1 VATET
6 AVPPDADAAAVLRGL
21 AAQLEAQPDF
31 AEVTASLSAG
41 QAGSLGG
48 VWGSSR
54 ALVAAA
60 LARRCGAT
68 LTIVLPHAGEV
79 DSLCSDLALF
89 TTAEAASLAASEGDA
104 DERVLQD
111 QFFGARQRLLKRL
124 AAHVAESLRDSKL
137 GVSEKLPYVNEALRA
152 SEERLSER
160 GGHVTGILPHVPAIV
175 VTSIQ
180 ALLEPVPSAEQLAA
194 ATRRLAVGERL
205 DPTELTHWLAE
216 RGAHSTTAVELPGE
230 FALRG
235 GILDVFPPDAEN
247 PLRIELFDDE
257 VESIR
262 EFDVATQRSLQSLS
276 VAEVTVLEPQAKFR
290 THFASYLPPG
300 SWFMLV
306 EPADLEE
313 EGRHFHR
320 RLEKPEEFF
329 ATSTA
334 LAEAYKFPS
343 VTASGVPAG
352 SYDATAHLNFES
364 VEQFS
369 GDVAR
374 VRGEL
379 DSASVGQEVYL
390 VCETEAEV
398 ARLDEVFRETRMAR
412 DKRLHFVLGRLAHG
426 FRMLAPSPVIRG
438 GVEQGDDGANNG
450 QQRIESL
457 PLPLPSREG
466 DKSGGVVLISA
477 AELFHRHELARPA
490 QRPTGRAIDS
500 FLQLR
505 EGDLVVHLA
514 HGIGRYRGL
523 KLLDNQAGAEEHL
536 ELEYAEGTRIF
547 VPTSK
552 IELVQKYVGGRK
564 AKPKLAKV
572 GGTAWLRQKKAAERA
587 VEDLA
592 VDMLKVQAAREAR
605 SGIAFPADS
614 PWQQEFDAAFPYQET
629 PDQLTAIEAIKG
641 DMQQHR
647 PMDRLLCGD
656 VGFGKTE
663 MAIRAAFK
671 AIDAGYQV
679 AVLVPTTILAE
690 QHRRTFTQ
698 RMAEFPFEI
707 AALSRFCTAKEE
719 RRIVEGARAG
729 SIDLVIGTHRLA
741 SPDVQFQNLGLVI
754 IDEEQR
760 FGVAVKERLK
770 ALRASV
776 DILTMTATPI
786 PRTLHM
792 SLLGVRSISNLE
804 TPPKDRLAVETRIA
818 RFDDAMIRHAVLRE
832 LNREGQIYFVHNRIH
847 DIHKTA
853 HELERI
859 VPEARIGIGH
869 GQMKETELEE
879 VMLGFVR
886 HEFDILLA
894 TTIVESGLDIPNAN
908 TIFIDDADRYGL
920 ADLHQLRGRVGRY
933 KHRAY
938 CYLLVDQ
945 KRHLS
950 PESARRLRAIEEF
963 NQMGAGFAL
972 AMRDLE
978 LRGAGNLLGTQQSG
992 HIAAVGYELYC
1003 ALLEKTVR
1011 ELKQLPPREAVDASI
1026 ELPVAAYFPERY
1038 LPDMR
1043 TKIDLYR
1050 RLAQIATEPE
1060 LDEFASEL
1068 ADRFGAVPPPVEQL
1082 VELARLRLWAHRWR
1096 IDSIHLEG
1104 RYAVLGYSD
1113 RSQLE
1118 RLLARSG
1125 GALRVADQRSA
1136 YLPLDGQ
1143 EGDVN
1148 AVLSRLKSL
1157 LRPDGDGS

>member
-1 VATET
+1 VATQT
-6 AVPPDADAAAVLRGL
+6 VVADVADGTSALRGL
-21 AAQLEAQPDF
+21 PAQLESHAGF
-31 AEVTASLSAG
+31 SEVLTSLARGESG
-41 QAGSLGG
+41 TLGG

-60 LARRCGAT
+60 LSRRCPAS
-68 LTIVLPHAGEV
+68 LVVVLPHANEV
-79 DSLCSDLALF
+79 DALCDDLKLFSESENECLPAWESD
-89 TTAEAASLAASEGDA
+89 ASERLVY
-104 DERVLQD
+104 DET
-111 QFFGARQRLLKRL
+111 FGQRQRLLKRF
-124 AAHVAESLRDSKL
+124 HVADSLRESNPGL
-137 GVSEKLPYVNEALRA
+137 GEAGPRARLPAV
-152 SEERLSER
+152 
-160 GGHVTGILPHVPAIV
+160 V

-180 ALLEPVPSAEQLAA
+180 ALLQPLPSREELTA
-194 ATRRLAVGERL
+194 ATERIVIGERL
-205 DPTELTHWLAE
+205 DLDRFTRWLSE
-216 RGAHSTTAVELPGE
+216 RGCHGTTAVEQPGE
-230 FALRG
+230 FSLRG
-235 GILDVFPPDAEN
+235 GILDVFPPDGVD
-247 PLRIELFDDE
+247 PLRIELFDEE

-262 EFDVATQRSLQSLS
+262 TFDVATQRSLESLN
-276 VAEVTVLEPQAKFR
+276 AADVTVLNLNAKFR
-290 THFASYLPPG
+290 TPFTSYLPEG

-306 EPADLEE
+306 EPTDLDE

-320 RLEKPEEFF
+320 RLEHPEDYL
-329 ATSTA
+329 ATSTV
-334 LAEAYKFPS
+334 LREAYKFPS
-343 VTASGVPAG
+343 VTAAGVPAG
-352 SYDATAHLNFES
+352 SYETTAHLQFES

-374 VRGEL
+374 VRTEL
-379 DSASVGQEVYL
+379 DSAAAGQQVYL
-390 VCETEAEV
+390 VCDTDAEV
-398 ARLDEVFRETRMAR
+398 ERLSEVFGETKLMQEG
-412 DKRLHFVLGRLAHG
+412 RLHFARGRLAHG
-426 FRMLAPSPVIRG
+426 FRVLSPAPVLRG
-438 GVEQGDDGANNG
+438 GVRGGEAAESAPTSNGHAAEQ
-450 QQRIESL
+450 SL

-466 DKSGGVVLISA
+466 DTRGLVLISA
-477 AELFHRHELARPA
+477 AELFHRQELARPS

-514 HGIGRYRGL
+514 HGIGRYRGI
-523 KLLDNQAGAEEHL
+523 KLFDKDDRAEEHL

-547 VPTSK
+547 VPSSK

-564 AKPKLAKV
+564 AKPTLAKI

-592 VDMLKVQAAREAR
+592 VDMLQLQAAREAR
-605 SGIAFPADS
+605 PGIAFPSDT

-629 PDQLTAIEAIKG
+629 PDQLASIAAVKA
-641 DMQQHR
+641 DMQQPK

-663 MAIRAAFK
+663 IAMRAAFK

-698 RMAEFPFEI
+698 RMAEFPFQI
-707 AALSRFCTAKEE
+707 AAVSRFCTAKEE
-719 RRIVEGARAG
+719 RTILKGAADG
-729 SIDLVIGTHRLA
+729 SVDLLIGTHRLA
-741 SPDVQFQNLGLVI
+741 SADVKFQNLGLVI

-804 TPPKDRLAVETRIA
+804 TAPKDRLAVETRIA
-818 RFDDAMIRHAVLRE
+818 RFDDALIRHAILRE
-832 LNREGQIYFVHNRIH
+832 LNRDGQVYFVHNRVQ
-847 DIHKTA
+847 DIKKVA
-853 HELERI
+853 HELQRI

-869 GQMKETELEE
+869 GQMNETELEE

-945 KRHLS
+945 ARHLS
-950 PESARRLRAIEEF
+950 SEAARRLRAIEEF
-963 NQMGAGFAL
+963 SQMGAGFAL

-1011 ELKQLPPREAVDASI
+1011 ELKQLPPRESVDVSI
-1026 ELPVAAYFPERY
+1026 DLPVAAYFPERY

-1050 RLAQIATEPE
+1050 RLARIAGEAE
-1060 LDEFASEL
+1060 LDDFRAEL
-1068 ADRFGAVPPPVEQL
+1068 ADRFGELPPPVEQL
-1082 VELARLRLWAHRWR
+1082 IELARLRIWAHRR
-1096 IDSIHLEG
+1096 KVEAVHLEG
-1104 RYAVLGYSD
+1104 KYAVLTYSNRTELTRLVT
-1113 RSQLE
+1113 RSE
-1118 RLLARSG
+1118 
-1125 GALRVADQRSA
+1125 GALRIADARSA

-1143 EGDVN
+1143 AGDPD
-1148 AVLSRLKSL
+1148 AVLARLKLL
-1157 LRPDGDGS
+1157 LRPESVDS

>member
-1 VATET
+1 MET
-6 AVPPDADAAAVLRGL
+6 AAGEAADAGEALRGL
-21 AAQLEAQPDF
+21 PAQLETHTGF
-31 AEVTASLSAG
+31 SEVLASLAAG
-41 QAGSLGG
+41 QAGTLGG

-60 LARRCGAT
+60 LGEHCPHT
-68 LTIVLPHAGEV
+68 LTVVLPHAAEV
-79 DSLCSDLALF
+79 DSLVDDLALF
-89 TTAEAASLAASEGDA
+89 TDLEVEAFPATEADA
-104 DERVLQD
+104 GERVIRD
-111 QFFGARQRLLKRL
+111 ENFGQRQRLVKRL
-124 AAHVAESLRDSKL
+124 ASGSAPR
-137 GVSEKLPYVNEALRA
+137 
-152 SEERLSER
+152 
-160 GGHVTGILPHVPAIV
+160 IV

-180 ALLEPVPSAEQLAA
+180 SLLQPLPSVEQITA
-194 ATRRLAVGERL
+194 ATQRIAVGERL
-205 DPTELTHWLAE
+205 DLEAFTRWLA
-216 RGAHSTTAVELPGE
+216 AHGCQGTTAVELAGE
-230 FALRG
+230 FSLRG
-235 GILDVFPPDAEN
+235 GILDVFPPDATD
-247 PLRIELFDDE
+247 PLRVELFDEE

-262 EFDVATQRSLQSLS
+262 TFDVATQRSLESLS
-276 VAEVTVLEPQAKFR
+276 SADVTVLAADVKLR
-290 THFASYLPPG
+290 THFASYLPVG

-306 EPADLEE
+306 EPSDLEE
-313 EGRHFHR
+313 EGKHYHR
-320 RLEKPEEFF
+320 RLEHPEDYF
-329 ATSTA
+329 ATSTT
-334 LAEAYKFPS
+334 LAEAFKFPS

-352 SYDATAHLNFES
+352 SYETTAHLQFES

-369 GDVAR
+369 GDVSR

-379 DSASVGQEVYL
+379 ESAATGQHVYL
-390 VCETEAEV
+390 VCDTEAE
-398 ARLDEVFRETRMAR
+398 AERLGEVFRET
-412 DKRLHFVLGRLAHG
+412 KLVQEGRLHFVRGRLAHG
-426 FRMLAPSPVIRG
+426 FRVLNVNLEAPSPLRG
-438 GVEQGDDGANNG
+438 GLGRGAEVDSG
-450 QQRIESL
+450 SSAAEHFL
-457 PLPLPSREG
+457 TPPLSPPRRGEG
-466 DKSGGVVLISA
+466 DQTSLILISA
-477 AELFHRHELARPA
+477 AELFHRTELSRPS

-523 KLLDNQAGAEEHL
+523 KLLDKEAGAEEHL

-564 AKPKLAKV
+564 AKPTLAKI

-592 VDMLKVQAAREAR
+592 VDMLQVQAAREAR
-605 SGIAFPADS
+605 PGISFPADT

-629 PDQLTAIEAIKG
+629 PDQLTAIASIKQ
-641 DMQQHR
+641 DMQLAK

-698 RMAEFPFEI
+698 RMAEFPFQI
-707 AALSRFCTAKEE
+707 AAVSRFCTAKEE
-719 RRIVEGARAG
+719 RQILKQTADGT
-729 SIDLVIGTHRLA
+729 IDLLIGTHRLA

-776 DILTMTATPI
+776 DVLTMTATPI

-804 TPPKDRLAVETRIA
+804 TAPKDRLAVETRIA
-818 RFDDAMIRHAVLRE
+818 RFDDALIRHAILRE
-832 LNREGQIYFVHNRIH
+832 LNRGGQAYFVHNRVH
-847 DIHKTA
+847 DIQKVA
-853 HELERI
+853 HELQRI
-859 VPEARIGIGH
+859 VPEATIGIGH
-869 GQMKETELEE
+869 GQLNETELEE

-950 PESARRLRAIEEF
+950 PEAARRLRAIEEF
-963 NQMGAGFAL
+963 SQMGAGFAL

-1003 ALLEKTVR
+1003 ALLEKAVR
-1011 ELKQLPPREAVDASI
+1011 DLKKLPPRDSVDVSI
-1026 ELPVAAYFPERY
+1026 DLPVAAFFPERY

-1050 RLAQIATEPE
+1050 RLARIAIESE
-1060 LDEFASEL
+1060 LDDFRAEL
-1068 ADRFGAVPPPVEQL
+1068 ADRFGELPPSVEQL
-1082 VELARLRLWAHRWR
+1082 VELGRLRIWAHGRKLEA
-1096 IDSIHLEG
+1096 IHLEG
-1104 RYAVLGYSD
+1104 KYAVLTYASRGELNRLVE
-1113 RSQLE
+1113 RSNG
-1118 RLLARSG
+1118 S
-1125 GALRVADQRSA
+1125 LRVADARSA
-1136 YLPLDGQ
+1136 YLVLGPDA
-1143 EGDVN
+1143 DDPDR
-1148 AVLSRLKSL
+1148 VLSRLKSL
-1157 LRPDGDGS
+1157 LRPTELDS

>member
-1 VATET
+1 MET
-6 AVPPDADAAAVLRGL
+6 AAGELADAAAALRGL
-21 AAQLEAQPDF
+21 PAQLETHPDF
-31 AEVTASLSAG
+31 SEVLTSLANG
-41 QAGSLGG
+41 QAGTLGG

-60 LARRCGAT
+60 LARRCPRT
-68 LTIVLPHAGEV
+68 LTVVLPHAADV
-79 DSLCSDLALF
+79 DQLVDDLAVF
-89 TTAEAASLAASEGDA
+89 TDAAAEAFPATEADA
-104 DERVLQD
+104 GNRIVQDEN
-111 QFFGARQRLLKRL
+111 FGQRQRLIKRL
-124 AAHVAESLRDSKL
+124 AAAD
-137 GVSEKLPYVNEALRA
+137 A
-152 SEERLSER
+152 
-160 GGHVTGILPHVPAIV
+160 PAIV

-180 ALLEPVPSAEQLAA
+180 SLLQPLPSEEQLDAA
-194 ATRRLAVGERL
+194 NHRIAVGQRL
-205 DPTELTHWLAE
+205 DLNAFTHWLAE
-216 RGAHSTTAVELPGE
+216 RGCQGTTAVELPGE
-230 FALRG
+230 FSLRG
-235 GILDVFPPDAEN
+235 GILDVFPPDATD
-247 PLRIELFDDE
+247 PLRIELFDEE

-262 EFDVATQRSLQSLS
+262 TFDVATQRSLASLPT
-276 VAEVTVLEPQAKFR
+276 ADVTVLTADVKLR
-290 THFASYLPPG
+290 THYASYLPEG

-306 EPADLEE
+306 EPTDLDE
-313 EGRHFHR
+313 EGKHYHR
-320 RLEKPEEFF
+320 RLEHPEEYF
-329 ATSTA
+329 ATSVA
-334 LAEAYKFPS
+334 MAELLKFPS
-343 VTASGVPAG
+343 VTAAGVPAG
-352 SYDATAHLNFES
+352 SYETTAHLQFES

-379 DSASVGQEVYL
+379 ESASVGQHVYL
-390 VCETEAEV
+390 VCDTDAEV
-398 ARLDEVFRETRMAR
+398 ERLGEVFRETRLAQ
-412 DKRLHFVLGRLAHG
+412 DGRLHFARGRLSHG
-426 FRMLAPSPVIRG
+426 FRV
-438 GVEQGDDGANNG
+438 
-450 QQRIESL
+450 L
-457 PLPLPSREG
+457 PMGSGEG
-466 DKSGGVVLISA
+466 LILVSA
-477 AELFHRHELARPA
+477 AELFHRTELSRPS

-523 KLLDNQAGAEEHL
+523 KLLDKEAGAEEHL

-564 AKPKLAKV
+564 SKPMLAKI
-572 GGTAWLRQKKAAERA
+572 GGTAWLRHKKAAERA

-592 VDMLKVQAAREAR
+592 VDMLQVQAAREAR
-605 SGIAFPADS
+605 PGISFPADT

-629 PDQLTAIEAIKG
+629 PDQLTAIAAIKQ
-641 DMQQHR
+641 DMQLAK

-698 RMAEFPFEI
+698 RMAEFPFQI
-707 AALSRFCTAKEE
+707 GAVSRFCTAKEE
-719 RRIVEGARAG
+719 RTILKQTAEGT
-729 SIDLVIGTHRLA
+729 IDLLIGTHRLA
-741 SPDVQFQNLGLVI
+741 SADVQFQNLGLVI

-776 DILTMTATPI
+776 DVLTMTATPI

-804 TPPKDRLAVETRIA
+804 TAPKDRLAVETRIA
-818 RFDDAMIRHAVLRE
+818 RFDDTLIRHAILRE
-832 LNREGQIYFVHNRIH
+832 LNRGGQAYFVHNRIH
-847 DIHKTA
+847 DIQKVA
-853 HELERI
+853 HELQRI
-859 VPEARIGIGH
+859 VPEATIGIGH
-869 GQMKETELEE
+869 GQMNETELEE

-945 KRHLS
+945 KKHLS
-950 PESARRLRAIEEF
+950 PEAARRLRAIEEF
-963 NQMGAGFAL
+963 SQMGAGFAL

-1003 ALLEKTVR
+1003 ALLEKAVR
-1011 ELKQLPPREAVDASI
+1011 ELKKLPPKDSVDVSI
-1026 ELPVAAYFPERY
+1026 DLPVAAYFPERY

-1050 RLAQIATEPE
+1050 RLARIGSEGE
-1060 LDEFASEL
+1060 LDDLHAEL
-1068 ADRFGAVPPPVEQL
+1068 ADRFGEVPPPVEQL
-1082 VELARLRLWAHRWR
+1082 VELARLRIWAHQNLLEA
-1096 IDSIHLEG
+1096 IHLEG
-1104 RYAVLGYSD
+1104 KYAVLTYTNRGP
-1113 RSQLE
+1113 LN
-1118 RLLARSG
+1118 RLVERSG
-1125 GALRVADQRSA
+1125 GMLRIADTRSA
-1136 YLPLDGQ
+1136 YLVLGPDADDP
-1143 EGDVN
+1143 ER
-1148 AVLSRLKSL
+1148 VLSRLKSL
-1157 LRPDGDGS
+1157 LQPDGVAP

>member
-1 VATET
+1 MET
-6 AVPPDADAAAVLRGL
+6 AAGEAADAGEALSGL
-21 AAQLEAQPDF
+21 PAQLATHADF
-31 AEVTASLSAG
+31 SEVLASLANG
-41 QAGSLGG
+41 QAGTLGG

-60 LARRCGAT
+60 LGQRCPQT
-68 LTIVLPHAGEV
+68 LTVVLPHAADV
-79 DSLCSDLALF
+79 DSLVDDLALF
-89 TTAEAASLAASEGDA
+89 TDAEVAAFPATEADAGDRIVQ
-104 DERVLQD
+104 DEN
-111 QFFGARQRLLKRL
+111 FGGRQRLIKRL
-124 AAHVAESLRDSKL
+124 AKGQAPK
-137 GVSEKLPYVNEALRA
+137 
-152 SEERLSER
+152 
-160 GGHVTGILPHVPAIV
+160 IV

-180 ALLEPVPSAEQLAA
+180 SLLQPLPSVEQLAA
-194 ATRRLAVGERL
+194 ASQRIAVGERL
-205 DPTELTHWLAE
+205 DLAAFTRWLAE
-216 RGAHSTTAVELPGE
+216 RGCQGTTAVELAGE
-230 FALRG
+230 FSLRG
-235 GILDVFPPDAEN
+235 GILDVFPPDATD
-247 PLRIELFDDE
+247 PLRIEFFDEE

-262 EFDVATQRSLQSLS
+262 TFDVATQRSLESLTT
-276 VAEVTVLEPQAKFR
+276 ADVTVLTADAKLR
-290 THFASYLPPG
+290 THYASYLPAG

-306 EPADLEE
+306 EPTDLEE
-313 EGRHFHR
+313 EGKHYHR
-320 RLEKPEEFF
+320 RLEHPEDYF
-329 ATSTA
+329 ATSVT
-334 LAEAYKFPS
+334 LAEVFKFPT
-343 VTASGVPAG
+343 VTAAGVPAG
-352 SYDATAHLNFES
+352 SYETTAHLQFES

-379 DSASVGQEVYL
+379 ESAATGQYVYL
-390 VCETEAEV
+390 VCDTDAEV
-398 ARLDEVFRETRMAR
+398 ERLGEVFRETRLAQEE
-412 DKRLHFVLGRLAHG
+412 RLHFVRGRLAHG
-426 FRMLAPSPVIRG
+426 FRVLSTTG
-438 GVEQGDDGANNG
+438 
-450 QQRIESL
+450 IE
-457 PLPLPSREG
+457 G
-466 DKSGGVVLISA
+466 IVLISA
-477 AELFHRHELARPA
+477 AELFHRTELSRPA

-523 KLLDNQAGAEEHL
+523 KLLDKEAGAEEHL

-564 AKPKLAKV
+564 AKPALAKI
-572 GGTAWLRQKKAAERA
+572 GGTAWLRHKKAAERA

-592 VDMLKVQAAREAR
+592 VDMLQVQAAREAR
-605 SGIAFPADS
+605 PGISFPADT

-629 PDQLTAIEAIKG
+629 PDQLTAIASIKQ
-641 DMQQHR
+641 DMQLSK

-698 RMAEFPFEI
+698 RMAEFPFQI
-707 AALSRFCTAKEE
+707 AAVSRFCTAKEE
-719 RRIVEGARAG
+719 REILKKTADGT
-729 SIDLVIGTHRLA
+729 IDLLIGTHRLA

-776 DILTMTATPI
+776 DVLTMTATPI

-804 TPPKDRLAVETRIA
+804 TAPKDRLAVETRVA
-818 RFDDAMIRHAVLRE
+818 RFDDAMIRHAILRE
-832 LNREGQIYFVHNRIH
+832 LNRGGQAYFVHNRIH
-847 DIHKTA
+847 DIQKVA
-853 HELERI
+853 HELQRI
-859 VPEARIGIGH
+859 VPEATIGIGH
-869 GQMKETELEE
+869 GQLSESELED

-950 PESARRLRAIEEF
+950 AEAARRLRAIEEF
-963 NQMGAGFAL
+963 SQMGAGFAL

-1003 ALLEKTVR
+1003 ALLEKAVR
-1011 ELKQLPPREAVDASI
+1011 ELKKLPPKESVDVSI
-1026 ELPVAAYFPERY
+1026 DLPVAAYFPERY

-1050 RLAQIATEPE
+1050 RLARIGTESD
-1060 LDEFASEL
+1060 LDDLRAEL
-1068 ADRFGAVPPPVEQL
+1068 ADRFGEVPPPVEQL
-1082 VELARLRLWAHRWR
+1082 IELGRLRIWAHQHLLEA
-1096 IDSIHLEG
+1096 IHLEG
-1104 RYAVLGYSD
+1104 KYAVLTYSN
-1113 RSQLE
+1113 RGPLG
-1118 RLLARSG
+1118 RLVERSG
-1125 GALRVADQRSA
+1125 GALRVADARSA
-1136 YLPLDGQ
+1136 YLVLGPDA
-1143 EGDVN
+1143 DDPDR
-1148 AVLSRLKSL
+1148 VLSRLKSL
-1157 LRPDGDGS
+1157 LRPTESAS

>member
-6 AVPPDADAAAVLRGL
+6 VAGPAEDALSVLRSL
-21 AAQLEAQPDF
+21 PAQLEAHAGF
-31 AEVTASLSAG
+31 SEVLASLANG
-41 QAGSLGG
+41 QAGTLGG

-60 LARRCGAT
+60 LASHCPGT
-68 LTIVLPHAGEV
+68 LVVVLPHTNEV
-79 DSLCSDLALF
+79 DSLCEDLKLFIDSDNECLPAW
-89 TTAEAASLAASEGDA
+89 ESDA
-104 DERVLQD
+104 GERLVYDET
-111 QFFGARQRLLKRL
+111 FGQRQRLLKRL
-124 AAHVAESLRDSKL
+124 AGDLFAARSPVSPKPKFESRRDSATV
-137 GVSEKLPYVNEALRA
+137 GPR
-152 SEERLSER
+152 
-160 GGHVTGILPHVPAIV
+160 IV

-180 ALLEPVPSAEQLAA
+180 SLLQPMPSREELAA
-194 ATRRLAVGERL
+194 ATSRLVVGQRL
-205 DPTELTHWLAE
+205 DVEGFTRWLVE
-216 RGAHSTTAVELPGE
+216 RGCHGTTAVELPGE
-230 FALRG
+230 FSLRG
-235 GILDVFPPDAEN
+235 GILDVFPPDAVD
-247 PLRIELFDDE
+247 PLRVELFDDE
-257 VESIR
+257 IESIR
-262 EFDVATQRSLQSLS
+262 TFDVATQRSLESLRQ
-276 VAEVTVLEPQAKFR
+276 ADVTVLDPKGKYR
-290 THFASYLPPG
+290 THFSSYLPAG

-306 EPADLEE
+306 EPADLDE
-313 EGRHFHR
+313 EGRHYHR
-320 RLEKPEEFF
+320 RLERPEDFF
-329 ATSTA
+329 ATSTT
-334 LAEAYKFPS
+334 LREIYKFPS
-343 VTASGVPAG
+343 VTSAGVPAG
-352 SYDATAHLNFES
+352 SYETTAHLQFES

-369 GDVAR
+369 GDVSR

-379 DSASVGQEVYL
+379 DSAAAGQQVYL

-398 ARLDEVFRETRMAR
+398 ERLAEVFRETKLAR
-412 DKRLHFVLGRLAHG
+412 EERLHFVRGRLAHG
-426 FRMLAPSPVIRG
+426 FRVHSPAILAGRPARMAG
-438 GVEQGDDGANNG
+438 
-450 QQRIESL
+450 L
-457 PLPLPSREG
+457 
-466 DKSGGVVLISA
+466 SGGGIILISA
-477 AELFHRHELARPA
+477 AELFHRQELARPS
-490 QRPTGRAIDS
+490 QRFTGRAIDS

-523 KLLDNQAGAEEHL
+523 KLLDKEDRAEEHL

-552 IELVQKYVGGRK
+552 IDLVQKYVGGRK
-564 AKPKLAKV
+564 AKPALAKI

-592 VDMLKVQAAREAR
+592 VDMLQLQAARESR
-605 SGIAFPADS
+605 PGIAFPLDT

-629 PDQLTAIEAIKG
+629 EDQLSAIDAIKS
-641 DMQQHR
+641 DMEQHR

-663 MAIRAAFK
+663 LAIRAAFK

-698 RMAEFPFEI
+698 RMAEFPFQI
-707 AALSRFCTAKEE
+707 AAISRFCSAKEE
-719 RRIVEGARAG
+719 RQILEATANGQ
-729 SIDLVIGTHRLA
+729 IDLLIGTHRLA
-741 SPDVQFQNLGLVI
+741 SPDVKFQNLGLVI

-770 ALRASV
+770 ALRSSV
-776 DILTMTATPI
+776 DVLTMTATPI

-804 TPPKDRLAVETRIA
+804 TAPKDRLAVETRIA
-818 RFDDAMIRHAVLRE
+818 RFDDALIRHAILRE
-832 LNREGQIYFVHNRIH
+832 LNRGGQVYFVHNRVH
-847 DIHKTA
+847 DIEKVRQ
-853 HELERI
+853 ELERI
-859 VPEARIGIGH
+859 VPEATIGIGH
-869 GQMKETELEE
+869 GQMNESELEE

-945 KRHLS
+945 GKHLS
-950 PESARRLRAIEEF
+950 PEAARRLRAIEEF
-963 NQMGAGFAL
+963 SQMGAGFAL

-1003 ALLEKTVR
+1003 ALLEKTIR
-1011 ELKQLPPREAVDASI
+1011 ELKQLPPRDSVDVSI
-1026 ELPVAAYFPERY
+1026 DLPVIAYFPERY

-1050 RLAQIATEPE
+1050 RLARTASETELE
-1060 LDEFASEL
+1060 DFQAEL
-1068 ADRFGAVPPPVEQL
+1068 ADRFGEPPAPVEQL
-1082 VELARLRLWAHRWR
+1082 VELARLRIWAHHRK
-1096 IDSIHLEG
+1096 IEAVHLEAK
-1104 RYAVLGYSD
+1104 YAVLTYSS
-1113 RSQLE
+1113 RTELNK
-1118 RLLARSG
+1118 LLAKSG
-1125 GALRVADQRSA
+1125 GQLRMADERSA
-1136 YLPLDGQ
+1136 YLPIEREMNDP
-1143 EGDVN
+1143 E
-1148 AVLSRLKSL
+1148 AVLARLKSL
-1157 LRPDGDGS
+1157 LRPDGANS

>member
-1 VATET
+1 MET
-6 AVPPDADAAAVLRGL
+6 AAGEAADAGMALGGL
-21 AAQLEAQPDF
+21 PAQLATHADF
-31 AEVTASLSAG
+31 SDVLASLAAG
-41 QAGSLGG
+41 QAGTLGG

-60 LARRCGAT
+60 LAQHCPQT
-68 LTIVLPHAGEV
+68 LIVVLPHAADV
-79 DSLCSDLALF
+79 DSLVDDLALF
-89 TTAEAASLAASEGDA
+89 TDVEVEPFPATEADAGDRVVQ
-104 DERVLQD
+104 DEN
-111 QFFGARQRLLKRL
+111 FGGRQRLIKRL
-124 AAHVAESLRDSKL
+124 V
-137 GVSEKLPYVNEALRA
+137 
-152 SEERLSER
+152 
-160 GGHVTGILPHVPAIV
+160 GGSAPRIV

-180 ALLEPVPSAEQLAA
+180 SLLQPLPSIEQLAA
-194 ATRRLAVGERL
+194 ATQRIAVGERL
-205 DPTELTHWLAE
+205 DLEAFTHWLAS
-216 RGAHSTTAVELPGE
+216 RGCQGATAVELAGE
-230 FALRG
+230 FSLRG
-235 GILDVFPPDAEN
+235 GILDVFPPDATD
-247 PLRIELFDDE
+247 PLRIELFDEE

-262 EFDVATQRSLQSLS
+262 TFDVATQRSLESLS
-276 VAEVTVLEPQAKFR
+276 TADVTVLTADAKLR
-290 THFASYLPPG
+290 THFASYLPAG

-313 EGRHFHR
+313 EGKHYHR
-320 RLEKPEEFF
+320 RLEHPEDYF
-329 ATSTA
+329 ATSVT
-334 LAEAYKFPS
+334 LAEIFKFPS
-343 VTASGVPAG
+343 VTAAGVPAG
-352 SYDATAHLNFES
+352 SYETTAHLQFES

-369 GDVAR
+369 GDVTR

-379 DSASVGQEVYL
+379 ESAATGQQVYL
-390 VCETEAEV
+390 VCDTDAEV
-398 ARLDEVFRETRMAR
+398 ERLGEVFRETKLAQEG
-412 DKRLHFVLGRLAHG
+412 RLHFVRGRLAHG
-426 FRMLAPSPVIRG
+426 FRVLSTTGSAGI
-438 GVEQGDDGANNG
+438 
-450 QQRIESL
+450 
-457 PLPLPSREG
+457 
-466 DKSGGVVLISA
+466 VLISA
-477 AELFHRHELARPA
+477 AELFHRTELSRPT

-523 KLLDNQAGAEEHL
+523 KLLDKEAGAEEHL

-564 AKPKLAKV
+564 AKPALAKI

-592 VDMLKVQAAREAR
+592 VDMLQVQAAREAR
-605 SGIAFPADS
+605 PGISFPVDT

-629 PDQLTAIEAIKG
+629 PDQLTAIAAIKQ
-641 DMQQHR
+641 DMQLSK

-698 RMAEFPFEI
+698 RMAEFPFQI
-707 AALSRFCTAKEE
+707 AAVSRFCTAKEE
-719 RRIVEGARAG
+719 REIIKKTADGT
-729 SIDLVIGTHRLA
+729 IDLLIGTHRLA

-776 DILTMTATPI
+776 DVLTMTATPI

-804 TPPKDRLAVETRIA
+804 TAPKDRLAVETRVA
-818 RFDDAMIRHAVLRE
+818 RFDDAMIRHAILRE
-832 LNREGQIYFVHNRIH
+832 LNRGGQAYFVHNRIH
-847 DIHKTA
+847 DIQKVA
-853 HELERI
+853 HELQRI
-859 VPEARIGIGH
+859 VPEATIGIGH
-869 GQMKETELEE
+869 GQLSESELED

-950 PESARRLRAIEEF
+950 AEAARRLRAIEEF
-963 NQMGAGFAL
+963 SQMGAGFAL

-1003 ALLEKTVR
+1003 ALLEKAVR
-1011 ELKQLPPREAVDASI
+1011 ELKKLPPKESVDVSVD
-1026 ELPVAAYFPERY
+1026 LPVAAYFPERY

-1050 RLAQIATEPE
+1050 RLARIGTESE
-1060 LDEFASEL
+1060 LDDLRAEL
-1068 ADRFGAVPPPVEQL
+1068 ADRFGEVPPPVEQL
-1082 VELARLRLWAHRWR
+1082 IELGRLRIWAHQHLLEA
-1096 IDSIHLEG
+1096 IHLEG
-1104 RYAVLGYSD
+1104 KYAVLTYSNRGPLSRLVE
-1113 RSQLE
+1113 RSNG
-1118 RLLARSG
+1118 S
-1125 GALRVADQRSA
+1125 LRVADARSA
-1136 YLPLDGQ
+1136 YLVLGPDA
-1143 EGDVN
+1143 DDPDR
-1148 AVLSRLKSL
+1148 VLSRLKSL
-1157 LRPDGDGS
+1157 LRPIASDS

>member
-1 VATET
+1 MET
-6 AVPPDADAAAVLRGL
+6 AAGEPADAGEALSGL
-21 AAQLEAQPDF
+21 PAQLATHADF
-31 AEVTASLSAG
+31 SEVLASLANG
-41 QAGSLGG
+41 QAGTLGG

-60 LARRCGAT
+60 LGQHCPQT
-68 LTIVLPHAGEV
+68 LTVVLPHAADV
-79 DSLCSDLALF
+79 DSLVDDLALF
-89 TTAEAASLAASEGDA
+89 TDAEVAAFPATEADAGDRIVQ
-104 DERVLQD
+104 DEN
-111 QFFGARQRLLKRL
+111 FGGRQRLIKRL
-124 AAHVAESLRDSKL
+124 AVGQAPK
-137 GVSEKLPYVNEALRA
+137 
-152 SEERLSER
+152 
-160 GGHVTGILPHVPAIV
+160 IV

-180 ALLEPVPSAEQLAA
+180 SLLQPLPSVEQLAA
-194 ATRRLAVGERL
+194 ASQRIAVGERL
-205 DPTELTHWLAE
+205 DLAAFTRWLAE
-216 RGAHSTTAVELPGE
+216 RGCQGTTAVELAGE
-230 FALRG
+230 FSLRG
-235 GILDVFPPDAEN
+235 GILDVFPPDATD
-247 PLRIELFDDE
+247 PLRIEFFDEE

-262 EFDVATQRSLQSLS
+262 TFDVATQRSLESLPT
-276 VAEVTVLEPQAKFR
+276 ADVTVLTADAKLR
-290 THFASYLPPG
+290 THYASYLAAG

-306 EPADLEE
+306 EPTDLEE
-313 EGRHFHR
+313 EGKHYHR
-320 RLEKPEEFF
+320 RLEHPEDYF
-329 ATSTA
+329 ATSVT
-334 LAEAYKFPS
+334 LAEVFKFPT
-343 VTASGVPAG
+343 VTAAGVPAG
-352 SYDATAHLNFES
+352 SYETTAHLQFES

-379 DSASVGQEVYL
+379 ESAATGQHVYL
-390 VCETEAEV
+390 VCDTDAEV
-398 ARLDEVFRETRMAR
+398 ERLGEVFRETRLAQEE
-412 DKRLHFVLGRLAHG
+412 RLHFVRGRLAHG
-426 FRMLAPSPVIRG
+426 FRVLSTTG
-438 GVEQGDDGANNG
+438 
-450 QQRIESL
+450 S
-457 PLPLPSREG
+457 EG
-466 DKSGGVVLISA
+466 IVLISA
-477 AELFHRHELARPA
+477 AELFHRTELSRPA

-523 KLLDNQAGAEEHL
+523 KLLDKEAGAEEHL

-564 AKPKLAKV
+564 AKPALAKI
-572 GGTAWLRQKKAAERA
+572 GGTAWLRHKKAAERA

-592 VDMLKVQAAREAR
+592 VDMLQVQAAREAR
-605 SGIAFPADS
+605 PGISFPADT

-629 PDQLTAIEAIKG
+629 PDQLTAIASIKQ
-641 DMQQHR
+641 DMQLSK

-698 RMAEFPFEI
+698 RMAEFPFQI
-707 AALSRFCTAKEE
+707 AAVSRFCTAKEE
-719 RRIVEGARAG
+719 REILKKTADGT
-729 SIDLVIGTHRLA
+729 IDLLIGTHRLA

-776 DILTMTATPI
+776 DVLTMTATPI

-804 TPPKDRLAVETRIA
+804 TAPKDRLAVETRVA
-818 RFDDAMIRHAVLRE
+818 RFDDAMIRHAILRE
-832 LNREGQIYFVHNRIH
+832 LNRGGQAYFVHNRIH
-847 DIHKTA
+847 DIQKVA
-853 HELERI
+853 HELQRI
-859 VPEARIGIGH
+859 VPEATIGIGH
-869 GQMKETELEE
+869 GQLSESELED

-950 PESARRLRAIEEF
+950 AEAARRLRAIEEF
-963 NQMGAGFAL
+963 SQMGAGFAL

-1003 ALLEKTVR
+1003 ALLEKAVR
-1011 ELKQLPPREAVDASI
+1011 ELKKLPPKESVDVSI
-1026 ELPVAAYFPERY
+1026 DLPVAAYFPERY

-1050 RLAQIATEPE
+1050 RLARIGTERD
-1060 LDEFASEL
+1060 LDDLRAEL
-1068 ADRFGAVPPPVEQL
+1068 ADRFGEVPAPVEQL
-1082 VELARLRLWAHRWR
+1082 IELGRLRIWAHQHLLEA
-1096 IDSIHLEG
+1096 IHLEG
-1104 RYAVLGYSD
+1104 KYAVLTYSN
-1113 RSQLE
+1113 RGPLG
-1118 RLLARSG
+1118 RLVERSG
-1125 GALRVADQRSA
+1125 GALRVADARSA
-1136 YLPLDGQ
+1136 YLVLGPDA
-1143 EGDVN
+1143 DDPDR
-1148 AVLSRLKSL
+1148 VLSRLKSL
-1157 LRPDGDGS
+1157 LRPTELAS

>member
-1 VATET
+1 MET
-6 AVPPDADAAAVLRGL
+6 AAGETADASEALRGL
-21 AAQLEAQPDF
+21 PAQLATHAGF
-31 AEVTASLSAG
+31 SEVLTSLANG
-41 QAGSLGG
+41 QAGTLGG

-54 ALVAAA
+54 ALVAAT
-60 LARRCGAT
+60 LGQHCSQT
-68 LTIVLPHAGEV
+68 LTVVLPHAADV
-79 DSLCSDLALF
+79 DSLVDDLALF
-89 TTAEAASLAASEGDA
+89 TDAEVEAFPATEADAGDRVVR
-104 DERVLQD
+104 DEN
-111 QFFGARQRLLKRL
+111 FGPRQRLIKRL
-124 AAHVAESLRDSKL
+124 I
-137 GVSEKLPYVNEALRA
+137 
-152 SEERLSER
+152 R
-160 GGHVTGILPHVPAIV
+160 GSAPRVV

-180 ALLEPVPSAEQLAA
+180 SLLQPLPSVEQLAA
-194 ATRRLAVGERL
+194 ATQRIAVGKRL
-205 DPTELTHWLAE
+205 DLAAFTHWLAE
-216 RGAHSTTAVELPGE
+216 RGCQGTTAVELAGE
-230 FALRG
+230 FSLRG
-235 GILDVFPPDAEN
+235 GILDVFPPDATD
-247 PLRIELFDDE
+247 PLRIELFDEE

-262 EFDVATQRSLQSLS
+262 TFDVATQRSLESLS
-276 VAEVTVLEPQAKFR
+276 TADVTVLAADAKLR
-290 THFASYLPPG
+290 THFASYLPAG

-306 EPADLEE
+306 EPSDLEE
-313 EGRHFHR
+313 EGKHYHR
-320 RLEKPEEFF
+320 RLEHPEDFF
-329 ATSTA
+329 ATSTT
-334 LAEAYKFPS
+334 LAEAFKFPS

-352 SYDATAHLNFES
+352 SYETTAHLQFES

-379 DSASVGQEVYL
+379 ESASTGQHVYL
-390 VCETEAEV
+390 VCDTDAEV
-398 ARLDEVFRETRMAR
+398 ERLSEVFRETKLAQ
-412 DKRLHFVLGRLAHG
+412 DGRLHFARGRLAHG
-426 FRMLAPSPVIRG
+426 FRVLSTTG
-438 GVEQGDDGANNG
+438 GDG
-450 QQRIESL
+450 I
-457 PLPLPSREG
+457 
-466 DKSGGVVLISA
+466 VLVSA
-477 AELFHRHELARPA
+477 AELFHRTELSRPT

-523 KLLDNQAGAEEHL
+523 KLLDKEAGAEEHL

-564 AKPKLAKV
+564 AKPTLAKI

-592 VDMLKVQAAREAR
+592 VDMLQVQAAREAR
-605 SGIAFPADS
+605 PGISFPADT

-629 PDQLTAIEAIKG
+629 PDQLTAIASIKQ
-641 DMQQHR
+641 DMQLSK

-698 RMAEFPFEI
+698 RMVEFPFQI
-707 AALSRFCTAKEE
+707 AAVSRFCSAKEE
-719 RRIVEGARAG
+719 RQILKQTADGT
-729 SIDLVIGTHRLA
+729 IDLLIGTHRLA

-776 DILTMTATPI
+776 DVLTMTATPI

-804 TPPKDRLAVETRIA
+804 TAPKDRLAVETRIA
-818 RFDDAMIRHAVLRE
+818 RFDDALIRHAILRE
-832 LNREGQIYFVHNRIH
+832 LNRGGQAYFVHNRIH
-847 DIHKTA
+847 DIQKVA
-853 HELERI
+853 HELQRI
-859 VPEARIGIGH
+859 VPEATIGIGH
-869 GQMKETELEE
+869 GQLNETELED

-950 PESARRLRAIEEF
+950 PEAARRLRAIEEF
-963 NQMGAGFAL
+963 SQMGAGFAL

-1003 ALLEKTVR
+1003 ALLEKAVR
-1011 ELKQLPPREAVDASI
+1011 DLKKLPPKDSVDVSVD
-1026 ELPVAAYFPERY
+1026 LPVAAFFPERY

-1050 RLAQIATEPE
+1050 RLARIGTEGE
-1060 LDEFASEL
+1060 LDDLRAEL
-1068 ADRFGAVPPPVEQL
+1068 ADRFGEVPPPVEQL
-1082 VELARLRLWAHRWR
+1082 IELGRLRIWAHQHLLEG
-1096 IDSIHLEG
+1096 IHLEG
-1104 RYAVLGYSD
+1104 KYAVLTYSN
-1113 RSQLE
+1113 RGPLG
-1118 RLLARSG
+1118 RLVERSG
-1125 GALRVADQRSA
+1125 GSLRVADARSA
-1136 YLPLDGQ
+1136 YLVLGPDA
-1143 EGDVN
+1143 DDPDR
-1148 AVLSRLKSL
+1148 VLSRLKSL
-1157 LRPDGDGS
+1157 LRPIALDS

>member
-1 VATET
+1 MET
-6 AVPPDADAAAVLRGL
+6 AAGETADASEALRGL
-21 AAQLEAQPDF
+21 PAQLATHAGF
-31 AEVTASLSAG
+31 SEVLTSLANG
-41 QAGSLGG
+41 QAGTLGG

-54 ALVAAA
+54 ALVAAT
-60 LARRCGAT
+60 LGQHCPRT
-68 LTIVLPHAGEV
+68 LTVVLPHAADV
-79 DSLCSDLALF
+79 DSLVDDLTLF
-89 TTAEAASLAASEGDA
+89 TDAEVVAFPATEADAGDRVVR
-104 DERVLQD
+104 DEN
-111 QFFGARQRLLKRL
+111 FGPRQRLIKRL
-124 AAHVAESLRDSKL
+124 VAGSCPR
-137 GVSEKLPYVNEALRA
+137 
-152 SEERLSER
+152 
-160 GGHVTGILPHVPAIV
+160 IV

-180 ALLEPVPSAEQLAA
+180 SLLQPLPSVEQLAA
-194 ATRRLAVGERL
+194 ATQRIAVGKRL
-205 DPTELTHWLAE
+205 DLEAFTHWLAE
-216 RGAHSTTAVELPGE
+216 RGCQGTTAVELAGE
-230 FALRG
+230 FSLRG
-235 GILDVFPPDAEN
+235 GILDVFPPDATD
-247 PLRIELFDDE
+247 PLRIELFDEE

-262 EFDVATQRSLQSLS
+262 TFDVATQRSLESL
-276 VAEVTVLEPQAKFR
+276 ATADVTVLAADAKLR
-290 THFASYLPPG
+290 THFASYLPAG

-306 EPADLEE
+306 EPSDLEE
-313 EGRHFHR
+313 EGKHYHR
-320 RLEKPEEFF
+320 RLEHPEDYF
-329 ATSTA
+329 ATSTT
-334 LAEAYKFPS
+334 LAEAFKFTS

-352 SYDATAHLNFES
+352 SYETTAHLQFES

-379 DSASVGQEVYL
+379 ELASTGQHVYL
-390 VCETEAEV
+390 VCDTDAEV
-398 ARLDEVFRETRMAR
+398 ERLGEVFRETKLAQ
-412 DKRLHFVLGRLAHG
+412 DGRLHFARGRLAHG
-426 FRMLAPSPVIRG
+426 FRVLSTTG
-438 GVEQGDDGANNG
+438 GDG
-450 QQRIESL
+450 I
-457 PLPLPSREG
+457 
-466 DKSGGVVLISA
+466 VLVSA
-477 AELFHRHELARPA
+477 AELFHRTELSRPT

-523 KLLDNQAGAEEHL
+523 KLLDKEAGAEEHL

-564 AKPKLAKV
+564 AKPTLAKI

-592 VDMLKVQAAREAR
+592 VDMLQVQAAREAR
-605 SGIAFPADS
+605 PGISFPADT

-629 PDQLTAIEAIKG
+629 PDQLTAIASIKQ
-641 DMQQHR
+641 DMQLSK

-698 RMAEFPFEI
+698 RMAEFPFQI
-707 AALSRFCTAKEE
+707 AAVSRFCTAKEE
-719 RRIVEGARAG
+719 RQILKQTADGT
-729 SIDLVIGTHRLA
+729 IDLLIGTHRLA

-776 DILTMTATPI
+776 DVLTMTATPI

-804 TPPKDRLAVETRIA
+804 TAPKDRLAVETRIA
-818 RFDDAMIRHAVLRE
+818 RFDDALIRHAILRE
-832 LNREGQIYFVHNRIH
+832 LNRGGQAYFVHNRIH
-847 DIHKTA
+847 DIQKVA
-853 HELERI
+853 HELQRI
-859 VPEARIGIGH
+859 VPEATIGIGH
-869 GQMKETELEE
+869 GQLSETELED

-950 PESARRLRAIEEF
+950 PEAARRLRAIEEF
-963 NQMGAGFAL
+963 SQMGAGFAL

-1003 ALLEKTVR
+1003 ALLEKAVR
-1011 ELKQLPPREAVDASI
+1011 DLKKLPPKDSVDVSVD
-1026 ELPVAAYFPERY
+1026 LPVAAFFPERY

-1050 RLAQIATEPE
+1050 RLARIGTEGE
-1060 LDEFASEL
+1060 LDDLRAEL
-1068 ADRFGAVPPPVEQL
+1068 ADRFGEVPPPVEQL
-1082 VELARLRLWAHRWR
+1082 IELGRLRIWAHQHLLEA
-1096 IDSIHLEG
+1096 IHLEG
-1104 RYAVLGYSD
+1104 KYAVLTYSN
-1113 RSQLE
+1113 RGPLS
-1118 RLLARSG
+1118 RLVERSG
-1125 GALRVADQRSA
+1125 GALRVADARSA
-1136 YLPLDGQ
+1136 YLVLGPDA
-1143 EGDVN
+1143 DDPDR
-1148 AVLSRLKSL
+1148 VLSRLKSL
-1157 LRPDGDGS
+1157 LRPTELAS